1 MNIVHRAAG
10 GQLSGR
16 SDRRTGLQRLNHSRA
31 PFSGRGL
38 IFNVGVDAIEQTFR
52 AELGQ
57 LVVEIFAGLAEKFIR
72 GIAETKDGERGPV
85 QLRRFL
91 REQELMQCDRFFRR
105 LSFPLGGRYNHQQF
119 FRSNLFEFIIACIHQ
134 LHVQLRRQQIV
145 TQRFG
150 DAAGVAGL
158 RGATMKPLL
167 EARQIRKQFSGVA
180 VLKGIDFTLCAGQVH
195 ALMGGNG
202 AGKSTL
208 MKIIAG
214 VETPDSGELTIGDR
228 AFARL
233 SPALAHQLGIYLV
246 PQEPMLFPN
255 LSVRENILF
264 RLPKRAD
271 TAARLQEKLQQLNCQ
286 INLDASASTLE
297 VADQQMVEILR
308 GLMREA
314 RILILDEPTASLTP
328 GETERLFSQ
337 IRALQALD
345 VGIVFISHKLPE
357 IRQLASHI
365 SVMRDGAVV
374 LSGETATYRDEQLI
388 SAMTPASRD
397 HTLSDTQK
405 LWLALP
411 GNRRTQA
418 QDFPVLRV
426 EDLTGEGFIDLNL
439 EIRAGEIVGL
449 AGLVGSG
456 RTEFAETL
464 YGLRPPRA
472 GRIWLEN
479 REISNDSTR
488 ARLASGLVYLPE
500 DRQVSGLFLDAPV
513 RWNTVMFNQPSWWQ
527 QGKREA
533 AVVERYH
540 RALGI
545 KLADG
550 DQPVR
555 TLSGGNQQ
563 KVLLARCLEANPL
576 LLIVDEPT
584 RGVDVS
590 ARADIYQLLKSVA
603 AQNVAVLMISSDLD
617 EFIGLADRVLVM
629 HQGRYSGE
637 LARQAVTVDRMMT
650 LAFGGQA

>member
-1 MNIVHRAAG
+1 M
-10 GQLSGR
+10 
-16 SDRRTGLQRLNHSRA
+16 
-31 PFSGRGL
+31 
-38 IFNVGVDAIEQTFR
+38 
-52 AELGQ
+52 
-57 LVVEIFAGLAEKFIR
+57 
-72 GIAETKDGERGPV
+72 
-85 QLRRFL
+85 
-91 REQELMQCDRFFRR
+91 
-105 LSFPLGGRYNHQQF
+105 
-119 FRSNLFEFIIACIHQ
+119 
-134 LHVQLRRQQIV
+134 
-145 TQRFG
+145 
-150 DAAGVAGL
+150 
-158 RGATMKPLL
+158 MKPLI
-167 EARQIRKQFSGVA
+167 EARNIRKQYSGVA
-180 VLKGIDFTLCAGQVH
+180 VLKSIDFTLLSGQVH

-208 MKIIAG
+208 MKIVAG
-214 VETPDSGELTIGDR
+214 VETPDDGELHINGT

-233 SPALAHQLGIYLV
+233 KPGQAHQLGIYLV

-255 LSVRENILF
+255 LTVRENILF
-264 RLPKRAD
+264 RLPRGQD
-271 TAARLQEKLQQLNCQ
+271 IDARLSEKLQQLNCQ
-286 INLDASASTLE
+286 LNLQAAASTLE

-308 GLMREA
+308 GLMRDA
-314 RILILDEPTASLTP
+314 QILILDEPTASLTP
-328 GETERLFSQ
+328 GETDRLFRQ
-337 IRALQALD
+337 VRALQALG

-357 IRQLASHI
+357 IRALASHV

-374 LSGETATYRDEQLI
+374 LSGNTADYSDGELI
-388 SAMTPASRD
+388 TAMTPISRD
-397 HTLSDTQK
+397 ATLSDTQK

-426 EDLTGEGFIDLNL
+426 EDLTGEGFIDLSL
-439 EIRAGEIVGL
+439 EIHAGEIVGL

-456 RTEFAETL
+456 RTELAETL
-464 YGLRPPRA
+464 YGLRPVRA

-479 REISNDSTR
+479 REISGDSTR
-488 ARLASGLVYLPE
+488 ARLSSGLVYLPE

-513 RWNTVMFNQPSWWQ
+513 RWNTVMFNQPSLWQ
-527 QGKREA
+527 ESKREA

-545 KLADG
+545 KLNNA

-617 EFIGLADRVLVM
+617 EFPGLADRVLVM
-629 HQGRYSGE
+629 HQGRISGE
-637 LARQAVTVDRMMT
+637 LAKPALSVDRMMT
-650 LAFGGQA
+650 LAFGGQV

>member
-1 MNIVHRAAG
+1 M
-10 GQLSGR
+10 
-16 SDRRTGLQRLNHSRA
+16 
-31 PFSGRGL
+31 
-38 IFNVGVDAIEQTFR
+38 
-52 AELGQ
+52 
-57 LVVEIFAGLAEKFIR
+57 
-72 GIAETKDGERGPV
+72 
-85 QLRRFL
+85 
-91 REQELMQCDRFFRR
+91 
-105 LSFPLGGRYNHQQF
+105 
-119 FRSNLFEFIIACIHQ
+119 
-134 LHVQLRRQQIV
+134 
-145 TQRFG
+145 
-150 DAAGVAGL
+150 
-158 RGATMKPLL
+158 
-167 EARQIRKQFSGVA
+167 
-180 VLKGIDFTLCAGQVH
+180 
-195 ALMGGNG
+195 
-202 AGKSTL
+202 
-208 MKIIAG
+208 
-214 VETPDSGELTIGDR
+214 
-228 AFARL
+228 
-233 SPALAHQLGIYLV
+233 
-246 PQEPMLFPN
+246 
-255 LSVRENILF
+255 RENILF

-271 TAARLQEKLQQLNCQ
+271 TVARLQDKLQKLNCQ

-374 LSGETATYRDEQLI
+374 LSGETAAYRDEQLI
-388 SAMTPASRD
+388 NAMTPVSRD
-397 HTLSDTQK
+397 HALSDTQK
-405 LWLALP
+405 LWLSLP
-411 GNRRTQA
+411 GNRRTQP

-426 EDLTGEGFIDLNL
+426 EDLTGEGFNRSQSGDPRRRDRRSG
-439 EIRAGEIVGL
+439 RAGGI
-449 AGLVGSG
+449 G

-479 REISNDSTR
+479 REISCDSTR

-584 RGVDVS
+584 RAWMS
-590 ARADIYQLLKSVA
+590 PPAP
-603 AQNVAVLMISSDLD
+603 ISISC
-617 EFIGLADRVLVM
+617 
-629 HQGRYSGE
+629 
-637 LARQAVTVDRMMT
+637 
-650 LAFGGQA
+650 

>member
-1 MNIVHRAAG
+1 MK
-10 GQLSGR
+10 S
-16 SDRRTGLQRLNHSRA
+16 
-31 PFSGRGL
+31 L
-38 IFNVGVDAIEQTFR
+38 I
-52 AELGQ
+52 
-57 LVVEIFAGLAEKFIR
+57 
-72 GIAETKDGERGPV
+72 
-85 QLRRFL
+85 
-91 REQELMQCDRFFRR
+91 
-105 LSFPLGGRYNHQQF
+105 
-119 FRSNLFEFIIACIHQ
+119 
-134 LHVQLRRQQIV
+134 
-145 TQRFG
+145 
-150 DAAGVAGL
+150 
-158 RGATMKPLL
+158 

-180 VLKGIDFTLCAGQVH
+180 VLKGIDFTLLSGQVH

-208 MKIIAG
+208 MKIVAG
-214 VETPDSGELTIGDR
+214 VETPDEGELIINGKP
-228 AFARL
+228 FARL
-233 SPALAHQLGIYLV
+233 KPGQAHQLGIYLV

-255 LSVRENILF
+255 LTVRENILF
-264 RLPKRAD
+264 RLPRQAD
-271 TAARLQEKLQQLNCQ
+271 IDARLNEKLQQLNCQ
-286 INLDASASTLE
+286 LNLQATASTLE

-314 RILILDEPTASLTP
+314 QILILDEPTASLTP
-328 GETERLFSQ
+328 GETERLFRQ
-337 IRALQALD
+337 IRALQALG

-357 IRQLASHI
+357 IRALASHV

-374 LSGETATYRDEQLI
+374 LSGATADHSDAELI
-388 SAMTPASRD
+388 AAMTPISRD
-397 HTLSDTQK
+397 KDLSDTQK

-411 GNRRTQA
+411 GNRRTQP

-439 EIRAGEIVGL
+439 EIHAGEIVGL

-464 YGLRPPRA
+464 YGLRPVRA
-472 GRIWLEN
+472 GRVWLEN
-479 REISNDSTR
+479 RDISQDNTR
-488 ARLASGLVYLPE
+488 SRLANGLVYLPE
-500 DRQVSGLFLDAPV
+500 DRQVSGLFLDAPI

-527 QGKREA
+527 ENKREA

-545 KLADG
+545 KLNHA

-617 EFIGLADRVLVM
+617 EFPGLADRVLVM
-629 HQGRYSGE
+629 HQGRLNGE
-637 LARQAVTVDRMMT
+637 LAKQAVSVDRMMN

>member
-1 MNIVHRAAG
+1 
-10 GQLSGR
+10 
-16 SDRRTGLQRLNHSRA
+16 
-31 PFSGRGL
+31 
-38 IFNVGVDAIEQTFR
+38 
-52 AELGQ
+52 
-57 LVVEIFAGLAEKFIR
+57 
-72 GIAETKDGERGPV
+72 
-85 QLRRFL
+85 
-91 REQELMQCDRFFRR
+91 
-105 LSFPLGGRYNHQQF
+105 
-119 FRSNLFEFIIACIHQ
+119 
-134 LHVQLRRQQIV
+134 
-145 TQRFG
+145 
-150 DAAGVAGL
+150 
-158 RGATMKPLL
+158 MKPLL

-439 EIRAGEIVGL
+439 EIRAGRSSASPGWWDPGAPNLPKPYTACVHHAPG
-449 AGLVGSG
+449 GSG
-456 RTEFAETL
+456 W
-464 YGLRPPRA
+464 
-472 GRIWLEN
+472 RI
-479 REISNDSTR
+479 
-488 ARLASGLVYLPE
+488 ARLVMTAPE
-500 DRQVSGLFLDAPV
+500 PGWPAGWSICRKTARSRGCFLM
-513 RWNTVMFNQPSWWQ
+513 R
-527 QGKREA
+527 
-533 AVVERYH
+533 
-540 RALGI
+540 
-545 KLADG
+545 
-550 DQPVR
+550 
-555 TLSGGNQQ
+555 
-563 KVLLARCLEANPL
+563 RCAG
-576 LLIVDEPT
+576 T
-584 RGVDVS
+584 R
-590 ARADIYQLLKSVA
+590 
-603 AQNVAVLMISSDLD
+603 
-617 EFIGLADRVLVM
+617 
-629 HQGRYSGE
+629 
-637 LARQAVTVDRMMT
+637 
-650 LAFGGQA
+650 

>member
-1 MNIVHRAAG
+1 
-10 GQLSGR
+10 
-16 SDRRTGLQRLNHSRA
+16 
-31 PFSGRGL
+31 
-38 IFNVGVDAIEQTFR
+38 
-52 AELGQ
+52 
-57 LVVEIFAGLAEKFIR
+57 
-72 GIAETKDGERGPV
+72 
-85 QLRRFL
+85 
-91 REQELMQCDRFFRR
+91 
-105 LSFPLGGRYNHQQF
+105 
-119 FRSNLFEFIIACIHQ
+119 
-134 LHVQLRRQQIV
+134 
-145 TQRFG
+145 
-150 DAAGVAGL
+150 
-158 RGATMKPLL
+158 MKPLI
-167 EARQIRKQFSGVA
+167 EARQVRKQFSGVA
-180 VLKGIDFTLCAGQVH
+180 VLKGVDFTLLSGQVH

-214 VETPDSGELTIGDR
+214 VETPDDGELILDGKP
-228 AFARL
+228 FARL
-233 SPALAHQLGIYLV
+233 NPALAHQLGIYLV

-255 LSVRENILF
+255 LTVRENILF

-271 TAARLQEKLQQLNCQ
+271 TGRRLQEKLQQLNCQ
-286 INLDASASTLE
+286 LNLQAAASTLE

-308 GLMREA
+308 GLMRDA
-314 RILILDEPTASLTP
+314 RILALDEPTASLTP
-328 GETERLFSQ
+328 GETERLFRQ
-337 IRALQALD
+337 IRALQELG

-357 IRQLASHI
+357 IRQIASHI
-365 SVMRDGAVV
+365 SVMRDGAMV
-374 LSGETATYRDEQLI
+374 LSGETAAFDDGQLI
-388 SAMTPASRD
+388 SAMTPANRE

-411 GNRRTQA
+411 GNRRTQP

-426 EDLTGEGFIDLNL
+426 EGLTGEGFIDLHL
-439 EIRAGEIVGL
+439 EVYAGEIVGL

-464 YGLRPPRA
+464 YGLRPVRG
-472 GRIWLEN
+472 GRVWLEN
-479 REISNDSTR
+479 RDISRDSTR

-513 RWNTVMFNQPSWWQ
+513 RWNTVMLNQPSLWQ

-545 KLADG
+545 KLNHG

-617 EFIGLADRVLVM
+617 EFVGLADRVLVM
-629 HQGRYSGE
+629 HQGRQSGE
-637 LARQAVTVDRMMT
+637 LAKQAVSVDRMMT

>member
-1 MNIVHRAAG
+1 
-10 GQLSGR
+10 
-16 SDRRTGLQRLNHSRA
+16 
-31 PFSGRGL
+31 
-38 IFNVGVDAIEQTFR
+38 
-52 AELGQ
+52 
-57 LVVEIFAGLAEKFIR
+57 
-72 GIAETKDGERGPV
+72 
-85 QLRRFL
+85 
-91 REQELMQCDRFFRR
+91 
-105 LSFPLGGRYNHQQF
+105 
-119 FRSNLFEFIIACIHQ
+119 
-134 LHVQLRRQQIV
+134 
-145 TQRFG
+145 
-150 DAAGVAGL
+150 
-158 RGATMKPLL
+158 
-167 EARQIRKQFSGVA
+167 A
-180 VLKGIDFTLCAGQVH
+180 V
-195 ALMGGNG
+195 
-202 AGKSTL
+202 
-208 MKIIAG
+208 
-214 VETPDSGELTIGDR
+214 
-228 AFARL
+228 
-233 SPALAHQLGIYLV
+233 
-246 PQEPMLFPN
+246 
-255 LSVRENILF
+255 
-264 RLPKRAD
+264 
-271 TAARLQEKLQQLNCQ
+271 
-286 INLDASASTLE
+286 
-297 VADQQMVEILR
+297 
-308 GLMREA
+308 
-314 RILILDEPTASLTP
+314 
-328 GETERLFSQ
+328 
-337 IRALQALD
+337 QALD

-540 RALGI
+540 R
-545 KLADG
+545 
-550 DQPVR
+550 
-555 TLSGGNQQ
+555 
-563 KVLLARCLEANPL
+563 
-576 LLIVDEPT
+576 
-584 RGVDVS
+584 
-590 ARADIYQLLKSVA
+590 
-603 AQNVAVLMISSDLD
+603 
-617 EFIGLADRVLVM
+617 
-629 HQGRYSGE
+629 
-637 LARQAVTVDRMMT
+637 
-650 LAFGGQA
+650 